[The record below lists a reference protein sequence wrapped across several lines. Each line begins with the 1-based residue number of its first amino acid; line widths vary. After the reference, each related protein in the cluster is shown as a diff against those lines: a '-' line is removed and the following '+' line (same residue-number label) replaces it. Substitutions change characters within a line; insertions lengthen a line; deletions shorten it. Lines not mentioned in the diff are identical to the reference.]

1 MRIETQKLVHEYAPG
16 QRALDGVDLVV
27 EGTDPVA
34 IIGQN
39 GAGKTTLVKHFNGI
53 LRPTTGNVFI
63 DGVDICE
70 HTTAQWSARV
80 GYVFQN
86 PDNQLFMENVRREFE
101 FGPHQIGVP
110 EHEIQQR
117 MRSVAELVGL
127 SDKLDV
133 NPADLMP
140 SEKKFCAI
148 GAVIM
153 MGCDAVIF
161 DEPTCGQDVRGTE
174 RLAHIIQALRD
185 SGKLCITISHDVKF
199 VTRNFPRTVVM
210 CRGNILTEGDTA
222 EVFQQVDLLRQSY
235 VIPPAVSRV
244 ARAAGMKKQAF
255 DVETLIGNIR
265 EERGSNE

>member
-1 MRIETQKLVHEYAPG
+1 MRIEMRELVHEYAPG
-16 QRALDGVDLVV
+16 QRALNGVDLAI

-53 LRPTTGNVFI
+53 LRPTAGQVLI
-63 DGVDICE
+63 DGVDIKE
-70 HTTAQWSARV
+70 HTTAQWSAHV

-86 PDNQLFMENVRREFE
+86 PDNQLFMEDVRHEFE
-101 FGPHQIGVP
+101 FGPRQIGIP
-110 EHEIQQR
+110 EEEIEKR
-117 MRSVAELVGL
+117 IRGVADLVGL

-174 RLAHIIQALRD
+174 MLSHIIQALRTR
-185 SGKLCITISHDVKF
+185 GKLCITISHDVKF
-199 VTRNFPRTVVM
+199 VTRNFSKTVVM
-210 CRGNILTEGDTA
+210 CQGNVLTAGDTP
-222 EVFQQVDLLRQSY
+222 EVFQKVDLLRKSY

-244 ARAAGMKKQAF
+244 ARAARMKHQAF
-255 DVETLIGNIR
+255 DVDTLINNIR
-265 EERGSNE
+265 KERNSNE